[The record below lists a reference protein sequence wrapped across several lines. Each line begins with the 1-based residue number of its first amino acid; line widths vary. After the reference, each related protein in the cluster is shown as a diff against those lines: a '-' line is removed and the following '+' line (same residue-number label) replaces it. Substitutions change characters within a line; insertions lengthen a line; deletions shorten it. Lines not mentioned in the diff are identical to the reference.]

1 MKIWRKN
8 RNQYA
13 QLFSIDGRTKLVF
26 LNGNFS
32 DTFYFED
39 LKGNCM
45 ESVNAKRIE
54 KFFYK
59 DEYPKVEVEDK
70 SVKWSVGGIKEKTW
84 NK

>member
-13 QLFSIDGRTKLVF
+13 QLFSIDGRTQLVF

-45 ESVNAKRIE
+45 QSVNAERIE
-54 KFFYK
+54 EKSSK
-59 DEYPKVEVEDK
+59 NEYVKIESEDK
-70 SVKWSVGGIKEKTW
+70 QVKWEVGGIKQTTW